1 MSKKYFM
8 KETGEELEFGDII
21 ELNCSKELEDG
32 RVTIERE
39 IKFSEDTVDV
49 LLDLDII
56 EVEDSLIDFS
66 DNNEEEEEEFDCPYE
81 ELLGRILKNQEDL
94 GKRVD
99 QLEEK
104 INSLAKKK

>member
-39 IKFSEDTVDV
+39 IKFSEDTVEV
-49 LLDLDII
+49 LLDLGII

-66 DNNEEEEEEFDCPYE
+66 DDGKDACEDCPFNNFHWNEFDKRLK
-81 ELLGRILKNQEDL
+81 ELEAMFNSVY
-94 GKRVD
+94 GK
-99 QLEEK
+99 E
-104 INSLAKKK
+104 NGSPKKK